1 MPVVPFVSVVLVSLF
16 LPVVW
21 LSSDITVAG
30 GYRGFSD
37 AMSSHDEFAVFLLFV
52 VRVLVKYVWLR
63 IMMETFSLL
72 PLGI

>member
-1 MPVVPFVSVVLVSLF
+1 MVF
-16 LPVVW
+16 
-21 LSSDITVAG
+21 
-30 GYRGFSD
+30 D
-37 AMSSHDEFAVFLLFV
+37 AMSSRAEFAVFLLFV